1 MQCNAMQ
8 CNAMQCNVMH
18 VCSSSMLCRD
28 WVFLWVCNFSSETSI
43 SYENT
48 PQFIWPIVIWRIDIC
63 PSNCHSEVFSEVYFD
78 FKSVFFSL
86 SKILDR
92 YRKRLFRQSQVDPHP
107 RRAARQRRRQP
118 GVNVIKPFSSSPT
131 LTSKQARMVV
141 RGKFFFSLV

>member
-1 MQCNAMQ
+1 MKTPPNLFGQLLFGVLTFVRPIAI
-8 CNAMQCNVMH
+8 ATF
-18 VCSSSMLCRD
+18 
-28 WVFLWVCNFSSETSI
+28 FLRCILI
-43 SYENT
+43 S
-48 PQFIWPIVIWRIDIC
+48 
-63 PSNCHSEVFSEVYFD
+63 
-78 FKSVFFSL
+78 KAFFSL